1 MATLRTRR
9 PARAGT
15 AAGEEQG
22 VTATGSVVR
31 LERSVPSA
39 GSSDGASD
47 GASDGGRGVVVLRLD
62 APPLNALGSRE
73 LDAVVAAL
81 DTAVGDPALGAV
93 VVWGGPRAFA
103 AGHDLAELSRVV
115 TADARASGALIAAT
129 RRCTDRLAGLQ
140 VPTVAAVVGYALG
153 PGLELALAC
162 DVRVAADNAKLGFP
176 EVLMGLMPWGGGTQR
191 LPRLVGPGRARELIT
206 SGRMVDMVEAERIGL
221 VDTVVPVDDVLDE
234 ALAQAGKLVA
244 GPVARA
250 LAARAV
256 DGALRG
262 TLAEGLA
269 LEEQLA
275 HAAFASRDARVG
287 VEAFLT
293 QGPGAARFVGS

>member
-1 MATLRTRR
+1 
-9 PARAGT
+9 
-15 AAGEEQG
+15 
-22 VTATGSVVR
+22 VTATEDVVR
-31 LERSVPSA
+31 LERYPTREGSA
-39 GSSDGASD
+39 
-47 GASDGGRGVVVLRLD
+47 DGGPGIVVLRLD

-73 LDAVVAAL
+73 LGAVHAAL
-81 DTAVGDPALGAV
+81 DAAALDPTLGALV
-93 VVWGGPRAFA
+93 LWGGPRAFA
-103 AGHDLAELSRVV
+103 AGHDLEELARVV
-115 TADARASGALIAAT
+115 TSDASASGALIAAT
-129 RRCTDRLAGLQ
+129 RRCTDRLAGLG
-140 VPTVAAVVGYALG
+140 VPTVAAVASYALG

-191 LPRLVGPGRARELIT
+191 LPRLIGPGRARELIT

-221 VDTVVPVDDVLDE
+221 VDTVVPVDDLLVE
-234 ALAQAGKLVA
+234 ALARAGKLVA
-244 GPVARA
+244 GPLART

-256 DGALRG
+256 DGSLGG

-275 HAAFASRDARVG
+275 HAAFASSDARAG

-293 QGPGAARFVGS
+293 HGPGAARFAGS